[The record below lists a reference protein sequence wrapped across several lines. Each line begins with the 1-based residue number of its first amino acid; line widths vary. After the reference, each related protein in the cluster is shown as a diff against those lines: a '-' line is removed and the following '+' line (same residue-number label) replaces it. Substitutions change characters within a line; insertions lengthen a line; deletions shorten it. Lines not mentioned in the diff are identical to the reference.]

1 MGLFSTRSL
10 YNMSDPNFQ
19 TKNEATDEGEHGGQQ
34 ERGERKQITLDPEQ
48 NIEST
53 WTEVVDNFDDMDLR
67 EDLLRGIFAY
77 GFEKPSAIQQRAIMP
92 VIKGYDVIA
101 QAQSGTGKT
110 ATFSVSIL
118 QKVDLKVQK
127 CQALV
132 LAPTRELA
140 TQISKVVLALGDYLR
155 IKCHACIGGNSVAG
169 DIGTLTQEG
178 VHCVVGTPGRV
189 LDMMERGALET
200 DYIKMFVLDE
210 ADEML
215 SRGFKDQIY
224 DVFRK
229 LPRDVQVALLS
240 ATMPS
245 EVLEV
250 TKRFMR
256 DPISILVKNEQLT
269 LEGIKQF
276 YINVEREDW
285 KFETLCDLY
294 ETMTI
299 TQAVIFLN
307 TRRKVDWLQEK
318 LTEKDFTVSSMHGD
332 MEQKERDLIMK
343 EFRSGSS
350 RVLITTDLLARGI
363 DVQQVSLV
371 INYDLPTNR
380 ENYIHRIGRGG
391 RFGRK
396 GVAINLVTKDDVRT
410 LKDIEVFYTTQ
421 IDEMPMNV
429 ADLI

>member
-1 MGLFSTRSL
+1 M
-10 YNMSDPNFQ
+10 N
-19 TKNEATDEGEHGGQQ
+19 GGPPAPSA
-34 ERGERKQITLDPEQ
+34 EETV
-48 NIEST
+48 IEST
-53 WTEVVDNFDDMDLR
+53 WTEIVDEFDHMNLR
-67 EDLLRGIFAY
+67 ENLLRGIFAY

-92 VIKGYDVIA
+92 VIKGHDVIA

-110 ATFSVSIL
+110 ATFSISAL
-118 QKVDLKVQK
+118 QNIDLKNHT

-140 TQISKVVLALGDYLR
+140 QQIQKVVLALGDYQKV
-155 IKCHACIGGNSVAG
+155 KCHACIGGTAVRK
-169 DIGTLTQEG
+169 DVEILRDG
-178 VHCVVGTPGRV
+178 VHVVVGTPGRV
-189 LDMMERGALET
+189 FDMISRGALNT
-200 DYIKMFVLDE
+200 DQMKMFILDE

-224 DVFRK
+224 DVFRR
-229 LPRDVQVALLS
+229 LPTSIQVVLLS
-240 ATMPS
+240 ATMPVD
-245 EVLEV
+245 VLEV

-256 DPISILVKNEQLT
+256 DPINILVKKEELT

-276 YINVEREDW
+276 FISVEKEDW
-285 KFETLCDLY
+285 KFETLTDIY
-294 ETMTI
+294 ETLTI

-307 TRRKVDWLQEK
+307 TRRKVDWLKEK

-332 MEQKERDLIMK
+332 MDQAEREKIMK

-371 INYDLPTNR
+371 INYDLPNNR

-396 GVAINLVTKDDVRT
+396 GAAINFVTADDVRT
-410 LKDIEVFYTTQ
+410 LKDIETFYNTE
-421 IDEMPMNV
+421 ISEMPLDIANM
-429 ADLI
+429 L